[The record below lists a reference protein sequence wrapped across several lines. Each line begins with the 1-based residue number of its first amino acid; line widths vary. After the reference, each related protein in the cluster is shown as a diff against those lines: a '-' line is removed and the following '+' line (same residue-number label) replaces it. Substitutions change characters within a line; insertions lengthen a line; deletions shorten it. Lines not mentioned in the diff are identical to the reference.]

1 MRRWLPLALAAL
13 LGLTL
18 LPGLAAVDAIDER
31 EARDAIMAVESTQGR
46 EWLSP
51 IYGHEPFFE
60 KPLAGLAPEIV
71 ARRLLRHPGA
81 PPGGTADV
89 AVSRALRAGLAAG
102 LALVIAMIGWRM
114 FGARS
119 GWLAACALA
128 SMFGLPL
135 AARADVVQIAG
146 SLCAWLGIGA
156 WLDVLTGRKHARGVR
171 VALGWLALGFAA
183 ITAGPLPALWPVLGL
198 TMYFALARHHAGWRM
213 LDPWSG
219 VLIIAGVGLP
229 WYGAMIA
236 IHGGAFLPHVA
247 WFPYASG
254 TRGAWFAG
262 PPLALSFAV
271 VTSFPWTPLFAA
283 ALADAAIRLRRAGA
297 RGAPTSPVHVLDA
310 EHVEHL
316 LLTLAVAATVPIALY
331 PGPPLTAALPV
342 LPAVALL
349 VGRFADRVLDGVGE
363 PRILTQATRLLAAFG
378 TSFAIAGVLL
388 AQRLPGAT
396 SSVRLLA
403 AALFL
408 ASWAPLLADLRGAR
422 RIAVA
427 LFALPAALGAPI
439 LLTRV
444 LPEMEPWLNA
454 RGVAE
459 VMESVSPPL
468 APLVVWE
475 PPPPSLREALRRNFL
490 TPGQVGPGGA
500 NARAR
505 DGFVYAAWRPARE
518 RIALGSAAALGGPP
532 EVLVRTPVLVLA
544 RFGQR

>member
-1 MRRWLPLALAAL
+1 MRRWLPIALAAL

-18 LPGLAAVDAIDER
+18 LPGLAAVDALDER
-31 EARDAIMAVESTQGR
+31 EARDAITAFESTQGR

-51 IYGHEPFFE
+51 VYGHEPFFE
-60 KPLAGLAPEIV
+60 KPLAGLTLEILARRVLTREDSPVHGVGDV
-71 ARRLLRHPGA
+71 AMSRLLRA
-81 PPGGTADV
+81 AV
-89 AVSRALRAGLAAG
+89 AAAV
-102 LALVIAMIGWRM
+102 ALVVAAIGGRV

-128 SMFGLPL
+128 SMLGLPL
-135 AARADVVQIAG
+135 AARADGVQLIG
-146 SLCAWLGIGA
+146 TLCAWLGIGA
-156 WLDVLTGRKHARGVR
+156 WLDVLTGRKYARGVR
-171 VALGWLALGFAA
+171 VSLGWLALGFAA
-183 ITAGPLPALWPVLGL
+183 VTAGPLPALWPVLGL
-198 TMYFALARHHAGWRM
+198 TIYFLLARHHAGWRV

-219 VLIIAGVGLP
+219 VLIITGVCLP

-236 IHGGAFLPHVA
+236 IHDSTFLPHVP

-254 TRGAWFAG
+254 VRGVWFAG

-283 ALADAAIRLRRAGA
+283 ALADAAIRLRRAAA
-297 RGAPTSPVHVLDA
+297 RGAPSSPVNALDP

-316 LLTLAVAATVPIALY
+316 LLTLALAATVPIALY

-349 VGRFADRVLDGVGE
+349 VGRFADRVLDGVSE
-363 PRILTQATRLLAAFG
+363 PRALTQATRLLAAFG
-378 TSFAIAGVLL
+378 TTFAIAGVLL

-396 SSVRLLA
+396 NSVRLLA
-403 AALFL
+403 AVLFL

-427 LFALPAALGAPI
+427 MFALPAALGAPL

-459 VMESVSPPL
+459 VMERVSPPR

-490 TPGQVGPGGA
+490 TPGQAGPGA
-500 NARAR
+500 ENARAR
-505 DGFVYAAWRPARE
+505 DGYVYAAWRPARE
-518 RIALGSAAALGGPP
+518 RIALSGPFGVP
-532 EVLVRTPVLVLA
+532 EVLTRTPVLVLA
-544 RFGQR
+544 RFRAP